1 MEGGNPPTPN
11 LEPQF
16 DIGDENL
23 PLQNAMGILIEQLIP
38 NAKIAIL
45 IKNRGGW
52 KNTLYSF
59 VRETHRKPDTTIC
72 LLIDYADVNGADKQ
86 RKLETM
92 QQEIDN
98 KISKGEL
105 NSLGSYSIAVYEPF
119 IFYMVQKMEAWILSQ
134 LHLINDSFGH
144 LKHDKAQQ
152 TRKIES
158 IFKHKH
164 ASEIANPD
172 QKLADI
178 LSYYE
183 EEKKGK
189 MRKLHYHKV
198 NTAAI
203 LLQQLNA
210 QQLCHDFDDFK
221 QMITLLQEKV

>member
-1 MEGGNPPTPN
+1 MFTKLNLTNIFFYKKLTAHNKAYTAMPPPIV
-11 LEPQF
+11 F
-16 DIGDENL
+16 F
-23 PLQNAMGILIEQLIP
+23 
-38 NAKIAIL
+38 
-45 IKNRGGW
+45 RGAAA
-52 KNTLYSF
+52 L
-59 VRETHRKPDTTIC
+59 V
-72 LLIDYADVNGADKQ
+72 YAG
-86 RKLETM
+86 R
-92 QQEIDN
+92 
-98 KISKGEL
+98 
-105 NSLGSYSIAVYEPF
+105 
-119 IFYMVQKMEAWILSQ
+119 
-134 LHLINDSFGH
+134 FGH

-210 QQLCHDFDDFK
+210 QQLCLDFDDFK

>member
-72 LLIDYADVNGADKQ
+72 LLIDYADVMGKDKQ

-134 LHLINDSFGH
+134 LHIINDSYAP
-144 LKHDKAQQ
+144 LNYL
-152 TRKIES
+152 RM
-158 IFKHKH
+158 
-164 ASEIANPD
+164 
-172 QKLADI
+172 
-178 LSYYE
+178 
-183 EEKKGK
+183 EK
-189 MRKLHYHKV
+189 
-198 NTAAI
+198 N
-203 LLQQLNA
+203 
-210 QQLCHDFDDFK
+210 
-221 QMITLLQEKV
+221 